1 MPVKAETLCSVLQTQ
16 YSFLTK
22 WTSCQVSSCRPADRQ
37 CDDSERGKIVLCDKI
52 AQFTLLSRA
61 GAANMDNGMLSYLSG
76 PPAERV
82 AIRGVED
89 EGDLAF

>member
-1 MPVKAETLCSVLQTQ
+1 MVDFRLNTLVI
-16 YSFLTK
+16 K
-22 WTSCQVSSCRPADRQ
+22 WTSCQVSRCRPADRQ
-37 CDDSERGKIVLCDKI
+37 CDDGERGKIVLCDKI

-61 GAANMDNGMLSYLSG
+61 GAANTDNGMLSYLSG

-82 AIRGVED
+82 AIRGVEE

>member
-1 MPVKAETLCSVLQTQ
+1 MGRVLEKKFGTGRVPGSRQTL
-16 YSFLTK
+16 
-22 WTSCQVSSCRPADRQ
+22 VSRCRPADRQ
-37 CDDSERGKIVLCDKI
+37 CDDGERGKIVLCDKI
-52 AQFTLLSRA
+52 AQFALLSRA
-61 GAANMDNGMLSYLSG
+61 GAANTDNGMLSYLSG

>member
-1 MPVKAETLCSVLQTQ
+1 M
-16 YSFLTK
+16 
-22 WTSCQVSSCRPADRQ
+22 
-37 CDDSERGKIVLCDKI
+37 LCDKI

-61 GAANMDNGMLSYLSG
+61 GAANTDNGMLSYLSG

>member
-1 MPVKAETLCSVLQTQ
+1 MRREAKLRFVIKSHNSLFYQEG
-16 YSFLTK
+16 
-22 WTSCQVSSCRPADRQ
+22 
-37 CDDSERGKIVLCDKI
+37 E
-52 AQFTLLSRA
+52 
-61 GAANMDNGMLSYLSG
+61 AANTDNGMLSYLSG